1 MADLKVVVAG
11 AGGRMGVAN
20 IRAVAERS
28 GMSLHGALANRMTLH
43 AAVDRPGTPAIG
55 QDAGVYAGIGAL
67 GVAITDDMD
76 AALKGAD
83 AIIDFTAPAAS
94 VALAAK
100 AAKLGLTHVIGTT
113 GCTEADDA
121 AIATAAGQGAVIIKS
136 GNFSMGMVVLAN
148 LVEKAAAALAEYD
161 IEILEMHHNKKVDA
175 PSGTALM
182 LGEAAAKGRD
192 ISLKDHSVRVRD
204 GHTGPREAG
213 TIGFATLR
221 GGNVIGDHLVI
232 LAGPSERIELNHRA
246 QDRTIYANG
255 ATQAVLWAAGKAPG
269 LYSMVDVLGLNDA
282 TRT

>member
-11 AGGRMGVAN
+11 AGGRMGAAN
-20 IRAVAERS
+20 IRAVAALS
-28 GMSLHGALANRMTLH
+28 GLSLHGAIANARSMTLH

-55 QDAGVYAGIGAL
+55 QDAGLFAGIEAL
-67 GVAITDDMD
+67 GVLITDDMD

-83 AIIDFTAPAAS
+83 AIIDFTAPGAS
-94 VALAAK
+94 VALARE
-100 AAKLGLTHVIGTT
+100 AARLGLVHIIGTT
-113 GCTEADDA
+113 GCSEADDA
-121 AIATAAGQGAVIIKS
+121 AIAEAAQAGARIVKS

-148 LVEKAAAALAEYD
+148 LVEKAAAALADYD

-192 ISLKDHSVRVRD
+192 IVLKDNSVRVRD
-204 GHTGPREAG
+204 GHTGAREAG

-221 GGNVIGDHLVI
+221 GGNVIGDHMVI
-232 LAGPSERIELNHRA
+232 LAGQSERIELNHRA

-255 ATQAVLWAAGKAPG
+255 AARAALWAAAQPAG
-269 LYSMVDVLGLNDA
+269 LYSMTDVLGL
-282 TRT
+282 